1 MFTIIFTLEMFI
13 KMLAVGLKNYFRG
26 TMFNVFDCGVV
37 IASIIDIFLSN
48 LLVNDA
54 TESSGSVITALRGFR
69 LLRIFKLAKSWKRFE
84 ILIET
89 LGRTL
94 ADIATF
100 SILLFLLI
108 FVFTLM
114 GLELFAWRAKFNL
127 QLDLLDP
134 LNGTSPKY
142 NFDTFLNSFTTV
154 FIILTN
160 DGVSAIFQ
168 DFYRACGPA
177 TSLIFFILLS
187 IIGQKILLN
196 LFIAILLENFDEGVL
211 KQKMHEYEQ

>member
-1 MFTIIFTLEMFI
+1 MAICIIINTIILALDRYPIDIDQTIFLEKLNIIFTIIFTLEMFI

-48 LLVNDA
+48 LLVTDA

-127 QLDLLDP
+127 
-134 LNGTSPKY
+134 
-142 NFDTFLNSFTTV
+142 
-154 FIILTN
+154 
-160 DGVSAIFQ
+160 
-168 DFYRACGPA
+168 
-177 TSLIFFILLS
+177 
-187 IIGQKILLN
+187 
-196 LFIAILLENFDEGVL
+196 
-211 KQKMHEYEQ
+211 

>member
-1 MFTIIFTLEMFI
+1 MAICIIINTIILALDKYPVDIDQTIFLEKLNIVFTIIFTLEMFI

-127 QLDLLDP
+127 
-134 LNGTSPKY
+134 
-142 NFDTFLNSFTTV
+142 
-154 FIILTN
+154 
-160 DGVSAIFQ
+160 
-168 DFYRACGPA
+168 
-177 TSLIFFILLS
+177 
-187 IIGQKILLN
+187 
-196 LFIAILLENFDEGVL
+196 
-211 KQKMHEYEQ
+211 